1 MSNIV
6 EIKNLEKSFKNV
18 TAVDGI
24 SLNIKEKEIFG
35 LLGPNGAGKS
45 TTINILCGLLRMDK
59 GDVKCFGKELN
70 KKLREIKKDIGVVP
84 QNIAVYEDLK
94 ARENVE
100 FFASLYGL
108 KGKELKEKSMEALEF
123 VGLTEKSE
131 EMPKNFSGG
140 MKRRLNIACAI
151 AHKPKLIIMDEPT
164 VGIDPQSRN
173 HILESVKK
181 LNSMGST
188 IIYTTHYMEEVE
200 AICTRI
206 GIIDHGK
213 LIASG
218 TYEEL
223 QNLVSDRKTI
233 VIESDI
239 GIDAN
244 EAEMKKIK
252 GITKIFSDENVISI
266 ETNKESDCIGDITA
280 FCRENDIPIRSI
292 NMGNISL
299 ETVFLSLTGRSLRD

>member
-1 MSNIV
+1 MENIV
-6 EIKNLEKSFKNV
+6 QIKNLVKSFKNV

-24 SLNIKEKEIFG
+24 NLNIKDGEIFG

-45 TTINILCGLLRMDK
+45 TTINILCGILRMDK
-59 GDVKCFGKELN
+59 GEVTCFNKDLN
-70 KKLREIKKDIGVVP
+70 KKIRDIKKNIGVVP
-84 QNIAVYEDLK
+84 QNIAIYEDLK
-94 ARENVE
+94 ARENVA

-108 KGKELKEKSMEALEF
+108 KGRELKEKVEQALEF
-123 VGLTEKSE
+123 VGLTDRSDDY
-131 EMPKNFSGG
+131 PKNFSGG

-151 AHKPKLIIMDEPT
+151 AHRPKLIIMDEPT

-181 LNSMGST
+181 LNAMGST
-188 IIYTTHYMEEVE
+188 IIYTSHYMEEVE

-213 LIASG
+213 LIACG

-223 QNLVSDRKTI
+223 QSLVSDRKSV

-239 GIDAN
+239 GVSINRD
-244 EAEMKKIK
+244 EIKKIK
-252 GITKIFSDENVISI
+252 GVIEVFHEENIITI
-266 ETNKESDCIGDITA
+266 ETQKESDCIGDITL
-280 FCRENDIPIRSI
+280 FCKDNDIPIRSI
-292 NMGNISL
+292 NMGNVSL